1 MLKVNHKEL
10 LRELFSRSNK
20 IKLAIIS
27 VLFLTAFVAGTY
39 WPNNTVKNQVTQDV
53 KNKARSFGLVEPLI
67 HYHNQKTFI
76 ESISKCID
84 YLNFEIPNE
93 REIPK
98 AIIVGMAMM
107 ESDNG
112 TSRFAVEG
120 NALFGVRTW
129 DPKEPQIKAYRTMDT
144 KWGIKR
150 YPTKCAS
157 VRDMIRI
164 LNTKNAHKEFQKEL
178 HYQKKFGK
186 PNVYSLANS
195 INSWATNPEY
205 SQQLKT
211 IIKDSGLDN
220 LK

>member
-27 VLFLTAFVAGTY
+27 VLFLIAFIAGTY
-39 WPNNTVKNQVTQDV
+39 WPNNSVKNQVTQDV

-67 HYHNQKTFI
+67 HYHNQKTFV
-76 ESISKCID
+76 ESMSKCID
-84 YLNFEIPNE
+84 YLNFEIPTE
-93 REIPK
+93 QEIPK
-98 AIIVGMAMM
+98 AIIIGMAMM

-129 DPKEPQIKAYRTMDT
+129 DSKQPQIKAYKTMDT
-144 KWGIKR
+144 KWGIKK

-157 VRDMIRI
+157 VRDMITI
-164 LNTKNAHKEFQKEL
+164 LNTKGAHREFQKEL
-178 HYQKKFGK
+178 HNQKRFGK
-186 PNVYSLANS
+186 PNVYSLANT

-211 IIKDSGLDN
+211 IIKDNGLDN